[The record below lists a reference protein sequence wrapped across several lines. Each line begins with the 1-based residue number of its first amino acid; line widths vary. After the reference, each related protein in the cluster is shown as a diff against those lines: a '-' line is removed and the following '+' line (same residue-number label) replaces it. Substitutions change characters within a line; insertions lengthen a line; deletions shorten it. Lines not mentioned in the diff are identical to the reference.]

1 MLYDAGLNL
10 LPSLEKDVVFGLNN
24 EPIVIDKLTKYFNE
38 PIEKTKDKYCRYDA
52 VSSTTKYEIKSRR
65 CLYSTYSTT
74 ILPVHKI
81 VEKDDSRLVLVFH
94 FTDGLFYIVYKKE
107 LFDTFE
113 TKHITYY
120 RSGGLNSPVLHFMIP
135 TKELTKIEI

>member
-1 MLYDAGLNL
+1 MNQLKKPRVNIVAMMLFQAQPN
-10 LPSLEKDVVFGLNN
+10 
-24 EPIVIDKLTKYFNE
+24 TKYKVVVL
-38 PIEKTKDKYCRYDA
+38 I
-52 VSSTTKYEIKSRR
+52 I
-65 CLYSTYSTT
+65 LTYSTT
-74 ILPVHKI
+74 ILPVYKI
-81 VEKDDSRLVLVFH
+81 VEKDDSRLVLVFY

-120 RSGGLNSPVLHFMIP
+120 RSGSSNSPVLHFMIP